1 VRNPDPRWGREEIM
15 SKSSV
20 SPFKTLVVSLACVV
34 LFSFFQVSTQAAG
47 IGKIAFASDRDGN
60 FEIYSM
66 DADGGA
72 QTRLTE
78 DPGEDFSPSWSPDGT
93 RLAFV
98 STRDGNAEIYVMNA
112 DGSGQTRL
120 TNNTAGDISPVWSP
134 NGSQIGF
141 VSNRDGNDEIY
152 LMNPDGTNLINLT
165 QNRADDSSFA
175 FSPEGTRITFSS
187 TREDSDFDIYTMDM
201 GTGGIIVVRLTSAPG
216 ADINPSWSGRQI
228 FFQSNRDEN
237 DEVYSMTDSGG
248 SQTRLTNN
256 PELDVDPV
264 QSSDGTRIAFA
275 TARDGNLEIYLMNAN
290 GTGLT
295 RLTNNS
301 AADLQPAIQPLGLI
315 PPAPSPGATTVQFSS
330 ADYNVAEDST
340 AQLTVTRTGDLSGTT
355 TVEFMTVNGS
365 ASGRSDYTFR
375 SGTLRF
381 GPGESTKTITVLLT
395 DDVFVEQEETLT
407 VALSNPSG
415 AVLGSLNN
423 ATITIRDND
432 TTTSLPNPIDEA
444 RFFVRQHYRDFL
456 NREPDQAGWD
466 FWTNQIPSCGN
477 NPQCLSSRRD
487 STSAA
492 FFLSPEFQV
501 SGNFIYRMYKGSLV
515 RGPGP
520 AGRFPTYA
528 EFIKDLQQVTLGIV
542 VDNKLSPPVIE
553 ANRAAFAE
561 QFVLRA
567 EFRTLYD
574 TLNNQQY
581 VDKLFATTGIAPT
594 AAERTALIN
603 GLAPGGGE
611 TRASVLRKI
620 VDGTRVTADG
630 TLEFT
635 TRYGKAFYDKEFDPS
650 FVLMEYFGY
659 LRRDPDDA
667 GFQFWLAKLRQ
678 FGNWVDAEMVRAFV
692 TSPEYRNRFGP

>member
-1 VRNPDPRWGREEIM
+1 
-15 SKSSV
+15 
-20 SPFKTLVVSLACVV
+20 
-34 LFSFFQVSTQAAG
+34 
-47 IGKIAFASDRDGN
+47 
-60 FEIYSM
+60 M

-98 STRDGNAEIYVMNA
+98 STRDGNSEIYVMNA

-152 LMNPDGTNLINLT
+152 LMNPDGSNQTNLT
-165 QNRADDSSFA
+165 QNPADDSSFS
-175 FSPEGTRITFSS
+175 FSPDGSLLAFSS
-187 TREDSDFDIYTMDM
+187 TREDSDFEIYVMNAG
-201 GTGGIIVVRLTSAPG
+201 GTGAVRLTNTPG
-216 ADINPSWSGRQI
+216 ADVNPTWAMRQI
-228 FFQSNRDEN
+228 VFQSNRDDN
-237 DEVYSMTDSGG
+237 DEVYSMSALGG
-248 SQTRLTNN
+248 SQTRLTSNV
-256 PELDVDPV
+256 ELDVDPS
-264 QSSDGTRIAFA
+264 QAADGARIAFA

-290 GTGLT
+290 GTSLT

-301 AADLQPAIQPLGLI
+301 AADLQPAIQPQGLVPQA
-315 PPAPSPGATTVQFSS
+315 PPPGATTVQFSS

-340 AQLTVTRTGDLSGTT
+340 ALLTVTRTGDLSGTT

-365 ASGRSDYTFR
+365 ASGRSDYSFR

-381 GPGESTKTITVLLT
+381 GPGETTRTITVLLT

-407 VALSNPSG
+407 VALSNPFG

-466 FWTNQIPSCGN
+466 FWTNQITSCGN

-501 SGNFIYRMYKGSLV
+501 SGNFIYRMYKGALV

-520 AGRFPTYA
+520 GGRFPTYA

-542 VDNKLSPPVIE
+542 VDNKLSPQVIE
-553 ANRAAFAE
+553 ANRVSFAD

-574 TLNNQQY
+574 SLNNQQY

-594 AAERTALIN
+594 PTERTALIN